1 MLPEPIAIT
10 LQVIE
15 VLDALGVPYLIGGS
29 FASSVY
35 GTYRATADVDL
46 VADLK
51 FAHMELLV
59 KALRDQF
66 YIDDELVRDAIRYQR
81 SFSAIHLTT
90 MFKVDV
96 FIPQR
101 RPYSQAQLE
110 RRVKRIIWPEPECTA
125 YLASAEDNILAKL
138 EWYRLGGEMS
148 DRQWRDILGVLK
160 AQGDRLDVD
169 YLRQW
174 AAELNIADLL
184 KKALEQGLAERS

>member
-1 MLPEPIAIT
+1 M
-10 LQVIE
+10 
-15 VLDALGVPYLIGGS
+15 
-29 FASSVY
+29 Y

-46 VADLK
+46 VADLQL
-51 FAHMELLV
+51 AHVELLV

-66 YIDDELVRDAIRYQR
+66 YIDDELVRDAIRHRR

-101 RPYSQAQLE
+101 RPYSLAQLE
-110 RRVKRIIWPEPECTA
+110 RRVRRIIWPEPECMA

-138 EWYRLGGEMS
+138 EWYRLGGEVS

-160 AQGDRLDVD
+160 VQGDRLDLG
-169 YLRQW
+169 YLRRW
-174 AAELNIADLL
+174 AAELDIADLL
-184 KKALEQGLAERS
+184 KKALEQSLAESQ